1 MDQQYLIDAT
11 AIVSLR
17 IVSEKGDERFETYT
31 GRIVGFQPGNQYK
44 SLDDGSSTDVMLF
57 ECHDGEIREYPF
69 ESSVFKPADPG
80 FYELNDGATIENP
93 DYILEWRVTEP
104 VKH

>member
-1 MDQQYLIDAT
+1 MDQQDLIDAT

-69 ESSVFKPADPG
+69 ESSVFKPAYPG

>member
-1 MDQQYLIDAT
+1 MDQEDLIDAT

-17 IVSEKGDERFETYT
+17 FVSETGEERFETYT
-31 GRIVGFQPGNQYK
+31 GRIAAFQPSDKYE
-44 SLDDGSSTDVMLF
+44 SLEDGSSTDVMLF
-57 ECHDGEIREYPF
+57 ECHDGEVRKYPF
-69 ESSVFKPADPG
+69 DPSVFEPANPG

-93 DYILEWRVTEP
+93 DYIIEWRVTEP